1 MAKENIKARFSM
13 FMGSILHTDR
23 AFGIRR
29 VHMNRLWGLSPW
41 MTVEKPTIRNSQ
53 NNDRRDTLI
62 ALNN

>member
-41 MTVEKPTIRNSQ
+41 MTVEKPNHKKFSK
-53 NNDRRDTLI
+53 
-62 ALNN
+62 